1 MQKNWNKATSNI
13 ERYRYYEGKDAGKN
27 TPFYSSVNLNAM
39 SDRQE
44 AELLL
49 AYVLAKYTVFT
60 PIKRSDTRE
69 IEEIEAFK
77 ATMR

>member
-1 MQKNWNKATSNI
+1 
-13 ERYRYYEGKDAGKN
+13 
-27 TPFYSSVNLNAM
+27 
-39 SDRQE
+39 
-44 AELLL
+44 LLL